1 MTTITT
7 PANFAELGLVSPLL
21 ARLTELEY
29 QQPTPIQ
36 AQAIPSVLAGRDL
49 IAGANTGSGKTATFA
64 LPLLQQLHQ
73 TQATE
78 NKNAKG
84 NYVSG
89 LVLVPT
95 RELAKQVADSI
106 KSYATH
112 FNGAIK
118 TVAVF
123 GGVSANTQMLALR
136 GGTDILVATPGR
148 LLDLISSNAIKLDRV
163 KTLVLDEADLFFF
176 KWC

>member
-1 MTTITT
+1 MTTATT
-7 PANFAELGLVSPLL
+7 AANFTELGLIAPLL

-64 LPLLQQLHQ
+64 LPLLQQLDAEKKSKVKGTAHSQ
-73 TQATE
+73 Q
-78 NKNAKG
+78 G

-89 LVLVPT
+89 LILVPT

-106 KSYATH
+106 RSYAVH
-112 FNGAIK
+112 FNGEIK

-123 GGVSANTQMLALR
+123 GG
-136 GGTDILVATPGR
+136 
-148 LLDLISSNAIKLDRV
+148 SSH
-163 KTLVLDEADLFFF
+163 
-176 KWC
+176 